1 MIQNMKN
8 VTVTSMCSNV
18 ETEADVQFIIQSKKT
33 IDEENSTLLTSIQ
46 IYMNVFFITVSLYV
60 VKFKL
65 LTGVGFFFLCKIIS
79 YFTNI

>member
-33 IDEENSTLLTSIQ
+33 IDEENSRCKHQ
-46 IYMNVFFITVSLYV
+46 
-60 VKFKL
+60 FKY
-65 LTGVGFFFLCKIIS
+65 I
-79 YFTNI
+79 